1 MNKVKR
7 VLATTSLAGVMIA
20 LIGAGIIVQLMVHDP
35 RHVLLISLATWG
47 VMSLPV
53 GLLVGHCALSE
64 D

>member
-7 VLATTSLAGVMIA
+7 LLGTTSLAGVTIA
-20 LIGAGIIVQLMVHDP
+20 LIGAGIFAQLTVHDP
-35 RHVLLISLATWG
+35 HHVLLISLASWG
-47 VMSLPV
+47 VLSLPV